1 MKTISSIG
9 LVLLSLATVTGNT
22 ASAGGDASKGKE
34 VFNKC
39 KACHSLKVGRNKS
52 GPSLARI
59 YGKTA
64 GTVEG
69 YRYKGL
75 KGADWIWD
83 EANLDG
89 WIENPKKWLKAKMGK
104 KWPKSK
110 MSYKLKNTK
119 KDPRRRADLI
129 EYLKTLVVEEK

>member
-1 MKTISSIG
+1 MRISSSIG
-9 LVLLSLATVTGNT
+9 PALLFLVATAGNT
-22 ASAGGDASKGKE
+22 ALAGGDASKGKE
-34 VFNKC
+34 VFKKC
-39 KACHSLKVGRNKS
+39 KACHSLKLGRNKA
-52 GPSLARI
+52 GPSLAQI

-89 WIENPKKWLKAKMGK
+89 WIENPKKWLKAKKGD

-119 KDPRRRADLI
+119 NDPNRRADLI
-129 EYLKTLVVEEK
+129 EYLKKLVVEEN

>member
-1 MKTISSIG
+1 MSLG
-9 LVLLSLATVTGNT
+9 NCMCLAFFLLATAAGNT
-22 ASAGGDASKGKE
+22 ALAGGDASKGKV

-39 KACHSLKVGRNKS
+39 KACHSLKVGRNKA

-64 GTVEG
+64 GTVKA
-69 YRYKGL
+69 YRYRGL

-83 EANLDG
+83 EENLDG
-89 WIENPKKWLKAKMGK
+89 WIENPKKWLKAKKGK

-119 KDPRRRADLI
+119 KDPNRRADLI
-129 EYLKTLVVEEK
+129 EYLKILVVEEN